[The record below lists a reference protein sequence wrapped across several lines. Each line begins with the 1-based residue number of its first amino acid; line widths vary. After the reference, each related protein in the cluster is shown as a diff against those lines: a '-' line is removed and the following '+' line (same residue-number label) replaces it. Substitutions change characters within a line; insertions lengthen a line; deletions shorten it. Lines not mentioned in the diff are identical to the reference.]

1 MPETVAAKELK
12 KELRVVTDVVCPFC
26 GVSCDDLDVHIED
39 GKIKDVKNACVL
51 GKDTFMH
58 YREGWAS
65 PRIKGKP
72 ATIDECIDAAAEI
85 LAKAKYPL
93 IYGLD
98 STELNAQRKAIELA
112 DLIGANIDHT
122 SSVCHAPS
130 LQAVQT
136 VGISACTV
144 GEVRNRADLVIF
156 WGCNPAEAHPRHPT
170 RYSVTPKGLFT
181 PKGKKDRMVINVDVR
196 PTPTT
201 RIADAFIQIKPNSDY
216 EVFSVLRAM
225 LKGHKPVPDPD
236 RGVDQREVGGVAIE
250 EWEALLEKMKSCKFG
265 IVYWGMGLT
274 MTRGKYLNLVALLT
288 LIQDLNRFTKF
299 LGGPMRGHGNVVG
312 MAQVLT
318 WQTGY
323 PFAVNMSRGYPR
335 YNPGEY
341 SVADL
346 LARGEVD
353 AALIIA
359 GDAIGNFP
367 AKMAEHLRS
376 IPMIAIDPKESETTK
391 VATVVIPTA
400 QAGVATGGMTYR
412 MDHIPMVMKKVVD
425 SPYPS
430 DAEVLEQIIAKLV
443 PVCCK
448 QGVGVMRN
456 SGAGAPSAGG
466 RARG

>member
-1 MPETVAAKELK
+1 MAEAAAVKDVKNAKDVTVVEG
-12 KELRVVTDVVCPFC
+12 VTCPFC
-26 GVSCDDLDVHIED
+26 GVCCDDLEVHVVD

-58 YREGWAS
+58 HLEGWAK
-65 PRIKGKP
+65 PTIKGKP

-136 VGISACTV
+136 VGISSCTV
-144 GEVRNRADLVIF
+144 GEVKNRADLVIF
-156 WGCNPAEAHPRHPT
+156 WGCNPAEAHPRHAS

-201 RIADAFIQIKPNSDY
+201 RMADAFIQIKPNSDY
-216 EVFSVLRAM
+216 EVFSALRA
-225 LKGHKPVPDPD
+225 LVKGHELSQP
-236 RGVDQREVGGVAIE
+236 EVGGVAVE
-250 EWEALLEKMKSCKFG
+250 EWKTLVEKMKSAKFG
-265 IVYWGMGLT
+265 TLYWGMGLT
-274 MTRGKYLNLVALLT
+274 MTRGKYMNVLALLT
-288 LIQDLNRFTKF
+288 LVQELNRFTKF
-299 LGGPMRGHGNVVG
+299 LSAPMRGHGNVVG
-312 MAQVLT
+312 MAQVLS

-335 YNPGEY
+335 FNPGEY

-346 LARGEVD
+346 LANKEVD
-353 AALIIA
+353 AALIVA

-367 AKMAEHLRS
+367 AKMAEHLQS

-400 QAGVATGGMTYR
+400 QAGIAAGGMLYR
-412 MDHIPMVMKKVVD
+412 MDHIPLVMKKVVD

-430 DAEVLEQIIAKLV
+430 DREVLDRIIAKV
-443 PVCCK
+443 SAMK
-448 QGVGVMRN
+448 NGGK
-456 SGAGAPSAGG
+456 GAPKPAVKG
-466 RARG
+466 RD

>member
-1 MPETVAAKELK
+1 MAESVAVKGPTVIEG
-12 KELRVVTDVVCPFC
+12 VTCPFC
-26 GVSCDDLDVHIED
+26 GVCCDDLEVHVVD

-58 YREGWAS
+58 HLEGWAT

-72 ATIDECIDAAAEI
+72 ATIEECIDAAAEI

-98 STELNAQRKAIELA
+98 STDLSAQRKAIELA

-136 VGISACTV
+136 VGISSCTV
-144 GEVRNRADLVIF
+144 GEVKNRADLVIF
-156 WGCNPAEAHPRHPT
+156 WGCNPAEAHPRHAS
-170 RYSVTPKGLFT
+170 RYSVTAKGLFT
-181 PKGKKDRMVINVDVR
+181 AKGKKDRMVINVDVR

-201 RIADAFIQIKPNSDY
+201 RMADAFIQIKPNSDY
-216 EVFSVLRAM
+216 EVFSALRA
-225 LKGHKPVPDPD
+225 LVKGHELSQP
-236 RGVDQREVGGVAIE
+236 EVGGVAVD
-250 EWEALLEKMKSCKFG
+250 EWKTLVEKMKSCKFG
-265 IVYWGMGLT
+265 TLYWGMGLT
-274 MTRGKYLNLVALLT
+274 MSRGKYMNVLALLT
-288 LIQDLNRFTKF
+288 LIQELNRFTKF
-299 LGGPMRGHGNVVG
+299 LSAPMRGHGNVVG

-323 PFAVNMSRGYPR
+323 PFAVNLSRGYPR
-335 YNPGEY
+335 FNPGEY

-346 LARGEVD
+346 LANKEVD
-353 AALIIA
+353 AALIVA

-367 AKMAEHLRS
+367 AKMAEHLHS

-400 QAGVATGGMTYR
+400 QAGIAAGGMLYR
-412 MDHIPMVMKKVVD
+412 MDHIPIVMKKVVD

-430 DAEVLEQIIAKLV
+430 DREVLDRILAKISTM
-443 PVCCK
+443 K
-448 QGVGVMRN
+448 NGGN
-456 SGAGAPSAGG
+456 GAPSPAGKD
-466 RARG
+466 RG

>member
-1 MPETVAAKELK
+1 MAESVAMKGRTVVEG
-12 KELRVVTDVVCPFC
+12 VTCPYC
-26 GVSCDDLDVHIED
+26 GVCCDDLEVHVVD

-51 GKDTFMH
+51 GKDTFLH
-58 YREGWAS
+58 HLEGWAT

-85 LAKAKYPL
+85 MANAKYPL

-98 STELNAQRKAIELA
+98 STELGAQRKSIELA

-136 VGISACTV
+136 VGISSCTV

-156 WGCNPAEAHPRHPT
+156 WGCNPAEAHPRHAT

-196 PTPTT
+196 PTPTA
-201 RIADAFIQIKPNSDY
+201 RMADAFIQIKPNSDY
-216 EVFSVLRAM
+216 EVFSALRA
-225 LKGHKPVPDPD
+225 LVKGHELSQP
-236 RGVDQREVGGVAIE
+236 EVGGVAVD
-250 EWEALLEKMKSCKFG
+250 EWKTLVEKMKSCKFG
-265 IVYWGMGLT
+265 ALYWGMGLT
-274 MTRGKYLNLVALLT
+274 MTRGKYMNVVALLT

-299 LGGPMRGHGNVVG
+299 VSAPMRGHGNVVG
-312 MAQVLT
+312 MAQVLS

-335 YNPGEY
+335 FNPGEY

-346 LARGEVD
+346 LANKEVD
-353 AALIIA
+353 AALIVA

-367 AKMAEHLRS
+367 AKMAEHLQS

-391 VATVVIPTA
+391 VATVVIPAA
-400 QAGVATGGMTYR
+400 QAGIAAGGTLYR
-412 MDHIPMVMKKVVD
+412 MDHIPLVMKKVVD

-430 DAEVLEQIIAKLV
+430 DREILERIIAKV
-443 PVCCK
+443 RAIK
-448 QGVGVMRN
+448 N
-456 SGAGAPSAGG
+456 GG
-466 RARG
+466 KAAAEPAARGRG